1 LSTPAGAAPPA
12 DGPDPAELMRQRSF
26 VALLLVAAIVGVL
39 ASLAAWGFLE
49 LINLIQKGAYD
60 HLPGT
65 LGFDETPAWW
75 PLPLL
80 VIAAI
85 PVTFAIVRMPGA
97 GGHVPA
103 NGLNPQPTMPRD
115 LPGVLLAALA
125 GIGLGVVLGPE
136 APLMALGGG
145 LGYLIALRIRGGE
158 DQTVGQLVAIC
169 GVFAA
174 LSFLFGSPLIA
185 AVLVIEAAGIGGKRL
200 PLVLVPG
207 LVAAGIGML
216 VSIGLGSWTGVDDSN
231 ISLSLLPLP
240 EFPRPDATDFL
251 WSVPL
256 SVVVAIAASGIFAAG
271 RGVTRPAA
279 SRPWLVI
286 PAVAVAIAGLA
297 ILFEQL
303 TDKGAD
309 QVLFSG
315 QEAIGPLV
323 ENASEWTIG
332 ALLLVI
338 ACKGVAYALAL
349 GSFRGGPVFPALFLG
364 AAAGVAA
371 SHLPGLDLTPA
382 VAVAMGAATAAVL
395 RLPLSAAILVTLLT
409 SKAGVGAGPLI
420 IVAVATAYVTSLALD
435 GWAERRREA
444 DAA

>member
-1 LSTPAGAAPPA
+1 MSTLAGAAPPA
-12 DGPDPAELMRQRSF
+12 DGTDPAELIRQRSF
-26 VALLLVAAIVGVL
+26 VALLLVAAVVGVL

-65 LGFDETPAWW
+65 LGYDETPAWW

-80 VIAAI
+80 VIASI

-103 NGLNPQPTMPRD
+103 NGLDPQPTMPRD
-115 LPGVLLAALA
+115 LPGVLLAAVA

-145 LGYLIALRIRGGE
+145 LGYLIALRIHGGE
-158 DQTVGQLVAIC
+158 QTFGQLVAIC

-240 EFPRPDATDFL
+240 ELPRPDATDFL

-256 SVVVAIAASGIFAAG
+256 SIVAAVAASAIFAAG
-271 RGVTRPAA
+271 RAVTRPAA
-279 SRPWLVI
+279 SRPWQVI

-315 QEAIGPLV
+315 QETIGPLV
-323 ENASEWTIG
+323 ENASQWTIG

-349 GSFRGGPVFPALFLG
+349 GSLRGGPVFPALFLG
-364 AAAGVAA
+364 AAAGVAV
-371 SHLPGLDLTPA
+371 SHLPGMELTPA
-382 VAVAMGAATAAVL
+382 VAVAMGATTAAVL

-435 GWAERRREA
+435 GWAERRRG
-444 DAA
+444 AA